1 MSVDLSMV
9 GLDGIA
15 AGQKTLDQIE
25 NRKVSALLRQ
35 EKEQELQQGQREIDL
50 QDAAAKKLN
59 DISQGKAPNSTSLF
73 GDVDS
78 ESASAPLFVM
88 ADTFMK
94 GGLPKQAEK
103 YLNSAMDIRKQ
114 ESDIAKDKVTT
125 AGNKLENVVKAANAA
140 GQFLGGAKNQSEFNY
155 GIDELEKGGYFEP
168 EIIEKLRGMEWSPD
182 LSAFLGEQALTV
194 YQKATLD
201 MQASNAKAAQQ
212 VKKENL
218 EIAKTGLEFQR
229 QRLQIQRDAEARQA
243 KTGISSTAPTNN
255 ELASAEAAIKNY
267 VFKDR
272 LDANGKVPIEYA
284 TAYKQGA
291 QAIAAR
297 AKEMVQQ
304 DKSLNWNTAIN
315 RAVIES
321 QVNGDWDVKTSTTWG
336 GLGPDETSVTYG
348 AGKTPDTAIPLPM
361 DKAGKPVPAQLK
373 KGKYYVTNKGK
384 AMWDGTAFVVPE

>member
-1 MSVDLSMV
+1 MPVDLSMV

-50 QDAAAKKLN
+50 QDAAAKNLN

-212 VKKENL
+212 VKRENL

-255 ELASAEAAIKNY
+255 ELAGAEAAIKNY
-267 VFKDR
+267 VFK
-272 LDANGKVPIEYA
+272 GTVPKSQES
-284 TAYKQGA
+284 AYKQGA

-321 QVNGDWDVKTSTTWG
+321 QVNGDWDVKTESTWG
-336 GLGPDETSVTYG
+336 GLGDDVTTVKYG

>member
-1 MSVDLSMV
+1 MPVDLSMV
-9 GLDGIA
+9 GLEGIA

-25 NRKVSALLRQ
+25 GRKVSAVLRQ
-35 EKEQELQQGQREIDL
+35 EKEMELQQGQREIDL
-50 QDAAAKKLN
+50 QDQAARSLN
-59 DISQGKAPNSTSLF
+59 EISQGSSPNSTKLF
-73 GDVDS
+73 GDIDS

-88 ADTFMK
+88 ADTFMR
-94 GGLPKQAEK
+94 GGLPVQAEK
-103 YLNSAMDIRKQ
+103 YLNSAMDIKKQ
-114 ESDIAKDKVTT
+114 ESDIAKDRVTT
-125 AGNKLENVVKAANAA
+125 QNNKLEGIVKAANAA
-140 GQFLGGAKNQSEFNY
+140 GQFLGGAKNQSEFDY
-155 GIDELEKGGYFEP
+155 GINELEKGGFFEP
-168 EIIEKLRGMEWSPD
+168 EVIEKLRGMGWTPE

-212 VKKENL
+212 AKREGFDIARVGLRYQAERL
-218 EIAKTGLEFQR
+218 EIQR
-229 QRLQIQRDAEARQA
+229 SAEARQN
-243 KTGISSTAPTNN
+243 KTGLSATAPTNN
-255 ELASAEAAIKNY
+255 ELAGAEAAIKNY
-267 VFKDR
+267 VFKG
-272 LDANGKVPIEYA
+272 AVPKSQEA
-284 TAYKQGA
+284 AYKQGA

-321 QVNGDWDVKTSTTWG
+321 QVNGDWEVKTEDNWFS
-336 GLGPDETSVTYG
+336 PDETTVTYG